1 MKPTKQA
8 YVIAGGSWAVITGVI
23 YWGLY
28 SGKFNNIDLFPIII
42 FLLNYINS
50 QNPEEVNA

>member
-23 YWGLY
+23 DWGLY
-28 SGKFNNIDLFPIII
+28 SGKFNNIDLFPIVI

-50 QNPEEVNA
+50 HNPEEVNA

>member
-1 MKPTKQA
+1 MKPTRQA
-8 YVIAGGSWAVITGVI
+8 YIIAGGTWAVVTGVI
-23 YWGLY
+23 YWGL
-28 SGKFNNIDLFPIII
+28 STGKFNNIDLFPIVI

>member
-8 YVIAGGSWAVITGVI
+8 YVIAGGSWAVITGII
-23 YWGLY
+23 YWGLC
-28 SGKFNNIDLFPIII
+28 SGKFNNIDLFPIVI

>member
-8 YVIAGGSWAVITGVI
+8 YVIAGGSWPVITGVI

-28 SGKFNNIDLFPIII
+28 SGKFNNIDLFPIVI
-42 FLLNYINS
+42 FLLNYINL
-50 QNPEEVNA
+50 QNQEEVNA

>member
-8 YVIAGGSWAVITGVI
+8 YVIAGGSW
-23 YWGLY
+23 GLC
-28 SGKFNNIDLFPIII
+28 SGKFNNIDLFPIVI

>member
-23 YWGLY
+23 YWGLCI
-28 SGKFNNIDLFPIII
+28 GKFNNIDLFHIVI

>member
-23 YWGLY
+23 YWGLC
-28 SGKFNNIDLFPIII
+28 SGKFNNIDLFHIVI

-50 QNPEEVNA
+50 QNPEDVNV